1 MSLITD
7 IAGSVLQGSV
17 VGPVTTA
24 IQGLGGSIAEIVKRF
39 VPDPDKRLE
48 AETEIAKAMQASL
61 GQLAQASAD
70 VMKADA
76 ASDAWYTRAA
86 RPIVVY
92 WSLVTVTGIALL
104 APFGYADAVVSALS
118 KVPVELW
125 NTMTWGVG
133 IFAGGR
139 TVEKIAASVVKAVKK

>member
-1 MSLITD
+1 VSLITD
-7 IAGSVLQGSV
+7 IAGSVISGG
-17 VGPVTTA
+17 VGPITSA
-24 IQGLGGSIAEIVKRF
+24 IQGLGGSIADIIKRF
-39 VPDPDKRLE
+39 IPDPDLRIQ
-48 AETEIAKAMQASL
+48 AETEIAKATQASI

-92 WSLVTVTGIALL
+92 WSLVTVTGIAVL

-139 TVEKIAASVVKAVKK
+139 TAEKIATTVVKAIKK